1 MSTSFLR
8 GETIRKNGGFA
19 QGKHTAGFSELL
31 QRLPGERKALA
42 ADLGLPY
49 GTYDNYVHGP
59 QPFPPDPISRLYA
72 ITGER
77 VILDFFLEPLDLVAV
92 SKTKPSDIQKTDAPD
107 VYRYLMDAVERLGT
121 VTHEV
126 RRAKEDGKILP
137 SEFSRITF
145 FIRDLERLCAEVRET
160 LKAEVTPE

>member
-1 MSTSFLR
+1 
-8 GETIRKNGGFA
+8 
-19 QGKHTAGFSELL
+19 
-31 QRLPGERKALA
+31 
-42 ADLGLPY
+42 
-49 GTYDNYVHGP
+49 
-59 QPFPPDPISRLYA
+59 
-72 ITGER
+72 
-77 VILDFFLEPLDLVAV
+77 
-92 SKTKPSDIQKTDAPD
+92 
-107 VYRYLMDAVERLGT
+107 MDAVERLGT